1 MVESRTMTIL
11 LTGCA
16 GFIGS
21 HTTKALLQKGYNV
34 IGVDNLNDYY
44 NPVWKQQN
52 LDQFKDENNFTF
64 NRLDITDQ
72 KALEQIF
79 KEQAT
84 QGEPIQKIVHLAA
97 RAGVRASIEQPHLYQ
112 KVNVEGT
119 LNLLELARQLEVPH
133 FVFASTSSVYGN
145 QKKIPFSETDP
156 VNEPVSPYAA
166 TKKAAEMLCYTYSH
180 LHNLQVTCLR
190 FFTVYGPAGRP
201 DMAPYLFTKAMLSDQ
216 PINKFGDGTTE
227 RDYTYIDDIVAGVV
241 AAVEKPFRFEVINL
255 GNNTP
260 VSLNEFITTLEEIT
274 GKKAKINQMGM
285 QPGDVDKT
293 YADIAKARKLLGYK
307 PETSI
312 KGGLEKFV
320 EWYREN
326 RM

>member
-1 MVESRTMTIL
+1 MIESRVMTIL

-44 NPVWKQQN
+44 NPNWKQQN
-52 LDQFKDENNFTF
+52 LDQFKHENNFTF

-79 KEQAT
+79 KKQAT
-84 QGEPIQKIVHLAA
+84 QGEPIQKTVHLAA

-119 LNLLELARQLEVPH
+119 LNLLELARQFEVPH

-180 LHNLQVTCLR
+180 LYQLQVTCLR

-227 RDYTYIDDIVAGVV
+227 RDYTYIDDIVGGVV
-241 AAVEKPFRFEVINL
+241 TAVEKPFKFEVINL

-260 VSLNEFITTLEEIT
+260 VSLNEFIATLEEIT
-274 GKKAKINQMGM
+274 GKKAIINQMGM
-285 QPGDVDKT
+285 QPGDVEKT
-293 YADIAKARKLLGYK
+293 FADIAKAQKLLGYK

-312 KGGLEKFV
+312 KDGLAKFV

-326 RM
+326 R

>member
-1 MVESRTMTIL
+1 MTIL

-44 NPVWKQQN
+44 NPSWKQNN
-52 LDQFKDENNFTF
+52 LNQLNHENNFTF
-64 NRLDITDQ
+64 SRLDITDQ
-72 KALEQIF
+72 AALEQIF
-79 KEQAT
+79 KQQQEQN
-84 QGEPIQKIVHLAA
+84 EPIQKIVHLAA
-97 RAGVRASIEQPHLYQ
+97 RAGVRASIEQPLLYQ

-119 LNLLELARQLEVPH
+119 LNLLELARKYQVVQ
-133 FVFASTSSVYGN
+133 FVFASTSSIYGA

-180 LHNLQVTCLR
+180 LHQLKVTCLR

-201 DMAPYLFTKAMLSDQ
+201 DMAPYLFTEALLKGK
-216 PINKFGDGTTE
+216 PINKFGDGSTK
-227 RDYTYIDDIVAGVV
+227 RDYTYIDDIVSGLV
-241 AAVEKPFRFEVINL
+241 AAVEKPFAFEIINL

-260 VSLNEFITTLEEIT
+260 VSLNEFISTLEEIT
-274 GKKAKINQMGM
+274 DKKAKINQMGM
-285 QPGDVDKT
+285 QTGDVPLT
-293 YADIAKARKLLGYK
+293 YANIDKAGKLLGYQPK
-307 PETSI
+307 TSL
-312 KGGLEKFV
+312 KEGLMKFV

-326 RM
+326 RL